1 MLSTAI
7 PRRDP
12 ERKKRILKA
21 KIDEPS
27 LKNWEIAVIANC
39 SSDYV
44 GKVLKNHRATTH
56 QAEAA
61 ELLEPAP
68 AGPEAAAQN
77 PSWNFEKAVET
88 NLAGLRAALEGGPL
102 QQRKR
107 PSRPSTNLL
116 DPSRVRPIT
125 ERELKAH
132 TFGYDLNSTDPN
144 EIKRSRSWLRNHLS
158 GGKRGSQ
165 GFVIMDAHDDKDG
178 EQRSAIFD
186 QLPKLCDNPRY
197 SKEFKT
203 IFQKLQAK
211 EAKGDGK
218 RKQAKMTDLVK
229 LAALRVKEAGNIARR
244 KLQNKGQPGR
254 KRARGNK
261 IKNRVTKEAAL
272 ETLEQMEEEYH
283 CIVAATHGMCE
294 GYDRIQK
301 VVALSKPCSSCLC

>member
-27 LKNWEIAVIANC
+27 LKNWEIAAIANC

-125 ERELKAH
+125 ERELKAN

-165 GFVIMDAHDDKDG
+165 GFVIMDAHADKDG
-178 EQRSAIFD
+178 EQLGKDQPFLINCPSSVITRGIQRSLRLF
-186 QLPKLCDNPRY
+186 
-197 SKEFKT
+197 FKNCRP
-203 IFQKLQAK
+203 
-211 EAKGDGK
+211 
-218 RKQAKMTDLVK
+218 RKQRAMESVS
-229 LAALRVKEAGNIARR
+229 RR
-244 KLQNKGQPGR
+244 K
-254 KRARGNK
+254 
-261 IKNRVTKEAAL
+261 
-272 ETLEQMEEEYH
+272 
-283 CIVAATHGMCE
+283 
-294 GYDRIQK
+294 
-301 VVALSKPCSSCLC
+301 